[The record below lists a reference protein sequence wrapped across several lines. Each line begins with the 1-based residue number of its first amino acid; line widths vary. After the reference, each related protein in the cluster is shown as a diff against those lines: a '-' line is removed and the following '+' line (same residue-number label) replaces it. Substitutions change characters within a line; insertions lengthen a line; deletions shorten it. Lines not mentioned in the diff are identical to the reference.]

1 VRRWIT
7 TAAGGV
13 AAVGLAA
20 AAEEEATGLA
30 EATSADAEE
39 EGGTGM
45 TAEEEEEATKSLA
58 EATSA
63 DAEEGGTGVT
73 EDEATCLATADAE
86 EGGTGMTEDEATC
99 LATAETTK
107 RLAAEAGAA
116 AVGTSTGPAGRA
128 AGTRG
133 RRREEAV
140 EAALSSTSRSR
151 R

>member
-1 VRRWIT
+1 
-7 TAAGGV
+7 V

-20 AAEEEATGLA
+20 AAEEEEEATGLA

-99 LATAETTK
+99 LATSETTK

>member
-1 VRRWIT
+1 
-7 TAAGGV
+7 V

-20 AAEEEATGLA
+20 AAEEEEEATGLA
-30 EATSADAEE
+30 EATS
-39 EGGTGM
+39 
-45 TAEEEEEATKSLA
+45 
-58 EATSA
+58 
-63 DAEEGGTGVT
+63 
-73 EDEATCLATADAE
+73 ADAE

>member
-1 VRRWIT
+1 
-7 TAAGGV
+7 V

-58 EATSA
+58 EATS
-63 DAEEGGTGVT
+63 
-73 EDEATCLATADAE
+73 ADAE